1 MSSFCQ
7 FYATGV
13 IGIGN
18 RNTDIR
24 LDGRSTT
31 NVSIIVFITGWQY
44 PLKLHT
50 SLPALRPH
58 RCRPGDGNDDVVDG
72 KEDSGVVV
80 VDDDYG
86 DHHVDKAMHNG
97 NIFYSTTTTTTTIP
111 LYLECKINTVSIS

>member
-1 MSSFCQ
+1 M
-7 FYATGV
+7 

-50 SLPALRPH
+50 SLPALGPH

-111 LYLECKINTVSIS
+111 LYIECKINTVSIS

>member
-1 MSSFCQ
+1 M
-7 FYATGV
+7 TGRPNPRK
-13 IGIGN
+13 I
-18 RNTDIR
+18 
-24 LDGRSTT
+24 
-31 NVSIIVFITGWQY
+31 
-44 PLKLHT
+44 PPP
-50 SLPALRPH
+50 LPALRPH

-72 KEDSGVVV
+72 NEDGAVVI